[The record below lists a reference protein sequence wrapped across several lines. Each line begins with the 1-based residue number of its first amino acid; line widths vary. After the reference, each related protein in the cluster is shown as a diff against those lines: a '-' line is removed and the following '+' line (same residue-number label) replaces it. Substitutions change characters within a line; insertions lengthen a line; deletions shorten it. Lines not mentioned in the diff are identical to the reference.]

1 MKDIPLVWVES
12 VGAPVVEP
20 ASWEKP
26 SVDPEVA
33 EVLAAKPAGL
43 EFLRPRR
50 QVVASEVGVMHQEL
64 AIHSPSEA

>member
-1 MKDIPLVWVES
+1 MVKDISPFWVES
-12 VGAPVVEP
+12 AGAPVVEP

-33 EVLAAKPAGL
+33 EVVKRSL
-43 EFLRPRR
+43 ERPRR